1 MQGRYPKSFTE
12 RIEELNRFMK
22 GWINYFKYAYMSGK
36 LNDLDWWIRNRLRY
50 CIWHHWKKPNKRK
63 RSFIRLGKSPGEAY
77 AWSRTRMGGW
87 RVACSPILGTTIT
100 IDRLRLRG
108 YIPFNDFY
116 RKVSDVR

>member
-1 MQGRYPKSFTE
+1 
-12 RIEELNRFMK
+12 
-22 GWINYFKYAYMSGK
+22 
-36 LNDLDWWIRNRLRY
+36 
-50 CIWHHWKKPNKRK
+50 
-63 RSFIRLGKSPGEAY
+63 
-77 AWSRTRMGGW
+77 MGGW